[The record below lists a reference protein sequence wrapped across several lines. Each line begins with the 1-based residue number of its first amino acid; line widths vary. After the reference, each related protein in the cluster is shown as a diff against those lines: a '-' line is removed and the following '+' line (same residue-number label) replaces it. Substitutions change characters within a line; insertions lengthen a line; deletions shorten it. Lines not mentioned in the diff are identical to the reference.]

1 VRGRLV
7 QFKRGT
13 FTPDTVDALRK
24 LEQRISKLRAT
35 VSIDGTGQ
43 LDMTWANVRQ
53 NPGPTGLPP
62 EWSAI
67 PTGREV
73 YLKLSIQEDEGPDAS
88 RRERELAML
97 WAVAVPLGLVPFT
110 RYPLPGPHDTVFHFF
125 GGEWGLLMDHLLGA
139 GRGEAG
145 WPSFCCAAQIDV
157 GKWEG
162 GRVTERLVQ
171 AHLHRI
177 GFNVGNV
184 DGIVG
189 NKTQGALRAANLH
202 SIPMTEV
209 AKQIVEK
216 APHVPEMLDR
226 AVQGR
231 IEMPD
236 VDFSIHPYGQ
246 VRVTRTVRGADLQIS
261 GPGRV
266 VLDVRDPP
274 K

>member
-1 VRGRLV
+1 MRGRLV
-7 QFKRGT
+7 QFKRGSC
-13 FTPDTVDALRK
+13 TPDTIDALRK
-24 LEQRISKLRAT
+24 LEKRVSKLRAT
-35 VSIDGTGQ
+35 VSVDGPG
-43 LDMTWANVRQ
+43 LLEMTWEKVRAA
-53 NPGPTGLPP
+53 PGPTGLPP
-62 EWSAI
+62 EWSAV

-73 YLKLSIQEDEGPDAS
+73 YLKLTIQDDDGPETS

-97 WAVAVPLGLVPFT
+97 WALTVPLGLVPFT
-110 RYPLPGPHDTVFHFF
+110 RYPLPGPHDSVFHVF
-125 GGEWGLLMDHLLGA
+125 GEWGLLLDHLLGA

-177 GFNVGNV
+177 GFNVGSV

-202 SIPMTEV
+202 SLPLADV

-216 APHVPEMLDR
+216 APHIPPILERDVH
-226 AVQGR
+226 GR
-231 IEMPD
+231 ID
-236 VDFSIHPYGQ
+236 LTGVDFSIHPYGQ
-246 VRVTRTVRGADLQIS
+246 VRATRTVRGADLQIS

-266 VLDVRDPP
+266 VLDVRDPST
-274 K
+274 

>member
-13 FTPDTVDALRK
+13 FTPDTVEALRQ
-24 LEQRISKLRAT
+24 LERRISKLKAT
-35 VSIDGTGQ
+35 VLIEGPGQ
-43 LDMTWANVRQ
+43 LEMTWDQVRE

-62 EWSAI
+62 EWSAV
-67 PTGREV
+67 PTGREA
-73 YLKLSIQEDEGPDAS
+73 YLKLTIKDDEGPNAS
-88 RRERELAML
+88 RREREIAML
-97 WAVAVPLGLVPFT
+97 WAIAVPLGLVPFT
-110 RYPLPGPHDTVFHFF
+110 RYPLAGPHDTVFHYF
-125 GGEWGLLMDHLLGA
+125 GEWALLMDHLLGA

-145 WPSFCCAAQIDV
+145 FPSFCCAAQVDV

-162 GRVTERLVQ
+162 GRITERLVQ

-177 GFNVGNV
+177 GFNVGNI

-202 SIPMTEV
+202 SLPMADV

-216 APHVPEMLDR
+216 APHIPHTLER
-226 AVQGR
+226 EVQGR

-246 VRVTRTVRGADLQIS
+246 VRATRTVRGADLQIS

-266 VLDVRDPP
+266 VLDVRDPDT
-274 K
+274 